1 MTAPQYYTNCE
12 LRVIDLANGASEYL
26 WLDYEDAEHNDITGD
41 PVAIS
46 LGSYDTPGVWHP
58 ADLVEQ
64 NGKVWQVRAAIL
76 IGGSLTYPPGQ
87 YWAWVRL
94 TDSPEVIPKRAGNLL
109 VEIT

>member
-1 MTAPQYYTNCE
+1 MTQPQYYTNCE
-12 LRVIDLANGASEYL
+12 LRVIDLANGAVENL
-26 WLDYEDAEHNDITGD
+26 WLDYEDAERQNITAD
-41 PVAIS
+41 PVSIS
-46 LGSYDTPGVWHP
+46 LGSYDTPGVWHA

-64 NGKVWQVRAAIL
+64 NGAVWQVRAALL

-94 TDSPEVIPKRAGNLL
+94 TDSPEIIPKRAGNLL